1 MAAILFLLVAG
12 ALLLLLEPIFPHFVA
27 AAAGLV
33 CWAAAVV
40 LTYSRFGAQAGH
52 WTLVAVLAAALAGTW
67 WYLQRMPTTG
77 IGRLVR
83 SEQVTPAETAAKTH
97 LLHARGI
104 TLTPLRPGGMAEFGG
119 ERVDVV
125 SSGEPIEKGQ
135 PVSVIS
141 VDGSRILVR
150 AA

>member
-27 AAAGLV
+27 AAAGLI

-40 LTYSRFGAQAGH
+40 LTYSRFGAQSGH
-52 WTLVAVLAAALAGTW
+52 WTLVVVLAAALAGTW
-67 WYLQRMPTTG
+67 WYLQRMPASG

-83 SEQVTPAETAAKTH
+83 SEQVTPTETAAKLH
-97 LLHARGI
+97 LLHATG
-104 TLTPLRPGGMAEFGG
+104 TALTPLLPGGVAEICG

-125 SSGEPIEKGQ
+125 SSGEPIEKGRA
-135 PVSVIS
+135 VSVVS
-141 VDGSRILVR
+141 VEGSRILVR
-150 AA
+150 AS